1 MNDIDVSIYMYIS
14 IYTCIYAYIHHTCIY
29 IYTIYIFKVEVGH
42 SQLLY
47 TPHMCITKQLLQRF
61 ITFPAALLLS
71 PLTYDA
77 VATKDVANIEQIRKP
92 KQMVWCPLPSLA
104 ECYWRF
110 LHANKTHCFL
120 KPSPHSHRLNFQ
132 TIKDFLFEKTFV
144 CDISSGHFSGFGG
157 ALFLSSE

>member
-29 IYTIYIFKVEVGH
+29 IFKVEVGH

-47 TPHMCITKQLLQRF
+47 TPLMCITKQLLQRF
-61 ITFPAALLLS
+61 IKFQAALLLS
-71 PLTYDA
+71 PLKYAA

-110 LHANKTHCFL
+110 LHANK
-120 KPSPHSHRLNFQ
+120 N
-132 TIKDFLFEKTFV
+132 
-144 CDISSGHFSGFGG
+144 
-157 ALFLSSE
+157 ALFSETLPT